1 MEFAGKTAL
10 VTGSGAIGG
19 LGHTTAGVLAAG
31 GADLILTGTDPE
43 RGAQVVED
51 LRTAGGAA
59 TGAVRFVA
67 ADLTDPSAVQQLA
80 EDAGA
85 VDILINNASVMTF
98 GPTTEQDLAGHDAA
112 FAVNVRAPFLL
123 TALLAPKMAAN
134 GGGSIVNVSSTAAG
148 LGMPGMAV
156 YGATKAAVESLTRTW
171 AAEFAPSNVRVNAV
185 APGPM
190 HTSKVVAA
198 MGPDMGGMGLT
209 TALKR
214 TADPTEVAHVVAF
227 LAGDRAS
234 YMTGAVV
241 GAARGPTGRGAAGR
255 WPPTKTP
262 VAGGRP
268 STR

>member
-1 MEFAGKTAL
+1 MDLAGKTAL
-10 VTGSGAIGG
+10 ITGSGAVGG
-19 LGHTTAGVLAAG
+19 LGHATARVLAAE
-31 GADLILTGTDPE
+31 GASLIITGTDPE
-43 RGAQVVED
+43 RGAQVVDD
-51 LRTAGGAA
+51 LRTVGGRS
-59 TGAVRFVA
+59 TGSVRFVA
-67 ADLTDPSAVQQLA
+67 ADLADPAAVHLLA
-80 EDAGA
+80 EDAGD

-98 GPTTEQDLAGHDAA
+98 GPTTEQDIASYDAS

-156 YGATKAAVESLTRTW
+156 YGASKAAIESLTRTW
-171 AAEFAPSNVRVNAV
+171 AAEFAQSNVRVNAV

-190 HTSKVVAA
+190 RTSKVVAA

-214 TADPTEVAHVVAF
+214 TSDPAEVAQVIAF

-234 YMTGAVV
+234 YVTGAVV
-241 GAARGPTGRGAAGR
+241 AAD
-255 WPPTKTP
+255 
-262 VAGGRP
+262 GGR
-268 STR
+268 TAI

>member
-1 MEFAGKTAL
+1 MEFAGRTAL

-19 LGHTTAGVLAAG
+19 LGDATAEVLAAG
-31 GADLILTGTDPE
+31 GADLILTGTDPQ

-51 LRTAGGAA
+51 LRAAGGGSAG
-59 TGAVRFVA
+59 TVRFVA
-67 ADLTDPSAVQQLA
+67 ADLSDVAGVRELV
-80 EDAGA
+80 EEAGA

-98 GPTTEQDLAGHDAA
+98 SPTTGQDLTSYDAA

-123 TALLAPKMAAN
+123 TALLAEKMAAG
-134 GGGSIVNVSSTAAG
+134 GGGSIVNVSSTVAG

-156 YGATKAAVESLTRTW
+156 YGATKAALDSLTRTW
-171 AAEFAPSNVRVNAV
+171 AAEFAESNVRVNAV

-190 HTSKVVAA
+190 RTSKVVAA

-214 TADPTEVAHVVAF
+214 TSDPAEVAHVIAF
-227 LAGDRAS
+227 LASDRAS

-241 GAARGPTGRGAAGR
+241 AAD
-255 WPPTKTP
+255 
-262 VAGGRP
+262 GGR
-268 STR
+268 TAI

>member
-1 MEFAGKTAL
+1 MEFAGKRAL

-19 LGHTTAGVLAAG
+19 LGHATARVLAAG

-51 LRTAGGAA
+51 LRGAGGESAA
-59 TGAVRFVA
+59 TVRFVA
-67 ADLTDPSAVQQLA
+67 ADLSDAAGVRQLA

-85 VDILINNASVMTF
+85 VDILVNNASVMTF
-98 GPTTEQDLAGHDAA
+98 SPTTGQDLAGYDAA

-123 TALLAPKMAAN
+123 TALFAEKMAAR

-156 YGATKAAVESLTRTW
+156 YGATKAALESLTRTW
-171 AAEFAPSNVRVNAV
+171 AAEFAESNVRVNAV

-190 HTSKVVAA
+190 RTAKVVAA

-214 TADPTEVAHVVAF
+214 TSDPAEVAHVIAF

-241 GAARGPTGRGAAGR
+241 AAD
-255 WPPTKTP
+255 
-262 VAGGRP
+262 GGR
-268 STR
+268 TAI

>member
-1 MEFAGKTAL
+1 MEFAGKRAL

-19 LGHTTAGVLAAG
+19 LGHATAKVLAEG
-31 GADLILTGTDPE
+31 GADLILTGTDPR

-51 LRTAGGAA
+51 LGAA
-59 TGAVRFVA
+59 AGTARFVTADLSDTAAVR
-67 ADLTDPSAVQQLA
+67 QLA

-85 VDILINNASVMTF
+85 VDILINNASVMRF
-98 GPTTEQDLAGHDAA
+98 SPTTAQDLAGHDAA

-123 TALLAPKMAAN
+123 TALLAQKMAAR
-134 GGGSIVNVSSTAAG
+134 GGGSVVNVSSTAAG

-156 YGATKAAVESLTRTW
+156 YGATKAALESLTRTW
-171 AAEFAPSNVRVNAV
+171 AAEFAESNVRVNAV

-190 HTSKVVAA
+190 RTSKVVAA

-214 TADPTEVAHVVAF
+214 TSDPAEVAQVIAF

-234 YMTGAVV
+234 YMTGAIV
-241 GAARGPTGRGAAGR
+241 AAD
-255 WPPTKTP
+255 
-262 VAGGRP
+262 GGR
-268 STR
+268 TAI

>member
-10 VTGSGAIGG
+10 VTGSGRVGG
-19 LGHTTAGVLAAG
+19 LGHVTAKVLAAG
-31 GADLILTGTDPE
+31 GADLILTGTDPQ

-51 LRTAGGAA
+51 LRAAGGESAG
-59 TGAVRFVA
+59 TVRFVA
-67 ADLTDPSAVQQLA
+67 ADVSDTAGVRELV

-98 GPTTEQDLAGHDAA
+98 SPTTTQDLASYDAA

-123 TALLAPKMAAN
+123 TALLAEKMAAN
-134 GGGSIVNVSSTAAG
+134 GGGSVVNVSSTAAG

-156 YGATKAAVESLTRTW
+156 YGATKAALESLTRTW
-171 AAEFAPSNVRVNAV
+171 AAEFAEWNVRVNAV

-190 HTSKVVAA
+190 RTSKVVAA

-214 TADPTEVAHVVAF
+214 TSDPVEVAHVIAF
-227 LAGDRAS
+227 LAGGRAS

-241 GAARGPTGRGAAGR
+241 AAD
-255 WPPTKTP
+255 
-262 VAGGRP
+262 GGR
-268 STR
+268 TAI

>member
-1 MEFAGKTAL
+1 MDFAGKTAL
-10 VTGSGAIGG
+10 ITGSGAIGG
-19 LGHTTAGVLAAG
+19 LGHATARVLAAG
-31 GADLILTGTDPE
+31 GADLILTGTDLE

-51 LRTAGGAA
+51 LRAVGGESTA
-59 TGAVRFVA
+59 TVRFVTADVTDTA
-67 ADLTDPSAVQQLA
+67 AVRQLA

-85 VDILINNASVMTF
+85 VDILVNNASVMTF
-98 GPTTEQDLAGHDAA
+98 GPTTEQDLASYEAA

-156 YGATKAAVESLTRTW
+156 YGATKAALESLTRTW

-190 HTSKVVAA
+190 RTSKVIAA

-214 TADPTEVAHVVAF
+214 TADPAEVAHVVAF

-234 YMTGAVV
+234 YVTGAVMP
-241 GAARGPTGRGAAGR
+241 AD
-255 WPPTKTP
+255 
-262 VAGGRP
+262 GGR
-268 STR
+268 TAI